1 MEHTTSHHLFYFTT
15 YSYVF
20 SIAIIVCLYVY
31 IHKIGQNKQ
40 SFIEILLIYLLICT
54 GKPIKELERR
64 YFRIIYASMMVV
76 AFYGYTLFNIQII
89 SALALHSCDL
99 GVKSIKQFAQ
109 TDYKI
114 YSIPTLIGILNQ
126 SLQNVDESSLIL
138 SRIQTAQSE
147 QESTRTIK
155 DIIINCSNHA
165 IICDSSTAEYFKDLS
180 YLQNKEFCFET
191 VSEAIVPGLVTFVLS
206 YRSPF
211 LDKFNEALAR
221 IIEGGLVA
229 NYTKNTPS
237 LTGKL
242 KNDFE
247 PYGMKKPREKFPWKV
262 YVVGISLAFIAF
274 IGEILFMFIC
284 TIKIE

>member
-1 MEHTTSHHLFYFTT
+1 MF
-15 YSYVF
+15 
-20 SIAIIVCLYVY
+20 LYVY
-31 IHKIGQNKQ
+31 INKTGQTKK
-40 SFIEILLIYLLICT
+40 SFIDILIIFLLIST
-54 GKPIKELERR
+54 GKPINEFKGK

-89 SALALHSCDL
+89 SALALQSSDL
-99 GVKSIKQFAQ
+99 EVKSIKQFAQ

-114 YSIPTLIGILNQ
+114 FSIPTIIGILNQ
-126 SLQNVDESSLIL
+126 SLQNEDESSLIL

-147 QESTRTIK
+147 QETSRTIRK
-155 DIIINCSNHA
+155 IITNCSNHA
-165 IICDSSTAEYFKDLS
+165 IICDSDTAEYFREQS
-180 YLQNKEFCFET
+180 YLQNKEFCFDT
-191 VSEAIVPGLVTFVLS
+191 VPEAIVPSLVTYVLS

-237 LTGKL
+237 LIVKL

-247 PYGMKKPREKFPWKV
+247 PYGMSKPPEKLPWKL
-262 YVVGISLAFIAF
+262 YVIGISVSFLVF
-274 IGEILFMFIC
+274 IGEILFKLYC
-284 TIKIE
+284 E